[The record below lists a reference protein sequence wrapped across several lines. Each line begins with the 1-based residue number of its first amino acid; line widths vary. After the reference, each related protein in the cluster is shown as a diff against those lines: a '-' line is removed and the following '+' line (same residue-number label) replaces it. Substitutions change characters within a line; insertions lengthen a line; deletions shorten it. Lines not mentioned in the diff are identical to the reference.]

1 MIFFFLYRKVVQQLV
16 SWCQLPTIDHCS
28 RTFVCI
34 APMLFCFPSPRHSA
48 LKSAKYR
55 ATFFHTYLHIFYC
68 TCFFFHLT
76 KFICCFSSNFMNSSK
91 NKKKLWRF
99 FFHIFGHFLRNE
111 QRKCRWKS
119 TTIDWVCPKKSP
131 DNAIWYRK
139 PYEETFNLWNSTL
152 HDWCERAC
160 LWNTSPFQVF
170 TLQGYKWKGTGQEKL
185 FWNFCPSANWKRK

>member
-1 MIFFFLYRKVVQQLV
+1 MAQLFSTHTYIFF
-16 SWCQLPTIDHCS
+16 
-28 RTFVCI
+28 I
-34 APMLFCFPSPRHSA
+34 APVFSFIWRNLFA
-48 LKSAKYR
+48 VI
-55 ATFFHTYLHIFYC
+55 IFN
-68 TCFFFHLT
+68 
-76 KFICCFSSNFMNSSK
+76 NFMNSSK

-99 FFHIFGHFLRNE
+99 FFQIFGHFLRNE

-185 FWNFCPSANWKRK
+185 FWNFCPSAIWKRK